1 LELAMDARLRRA
13 VEFLEHD
20 PLRNI
25 VLLKTL
31 FYYPHAIQCRFNE
44 GPTAAGVLLLLSG
57 GASSFDRQNYPGTD
71 HVVFIAAT
79 EPAVLPELLAHVPR
93 GQRLLFKLMDPRH
106 NTVVRR
112 FFSLELINAFV
123 SYTASPDKLYASAEG
138 VTASGMPGEACLD
151 LYAALGHSREEL
163 GTRFAKGQAL
173 SFTVYGND
181 TPLATCFTFP
191 NYGKIYE
198 IGGVYTDPGQRRR
211 GLARKVVEAALH
223 HLGQAG
229 FGVRY
234 QAREDNRASIR
245 LAESI
250 GLRHVVT
257 YEHWRHEPAMK
268 ETV

>member
-1 LELAMDARLRRA
+1 MDHQLRRA
-13 VEFLEHD
+13 IEFLEHD

-31 FYYPHAIQCRFNE
+31 FYYPHAIQCHFNE
-44 GPTAAGVLLLLSG
+44 GPKAAGVLLLLSG
-57 GASSFDRQNYPGTD
+57 DASPFDRRNYPGTD

-93 GQRLLFKLMDPRH
+93 GERLLFKLMDPRH
-106 NTVVRR
+106 NTLVRR
-112 FFSLELINAFV
+112 FFSLERVNAFV
-123 SYTASPDKLYASAEG
+123 SYTAPPDKLYASAEG
-138 VTASGMPGEACLD
+138 VTVSGMPGDACLD
-151 LYAALGHSREEL
+151 LYAALGHSREEIS
-163 GTRFAKGQAL
+163 TRFANGQAL

-181 TPLATCFTFP
+181 TPLASCFTFP

-198 IGGVYTDPGQRRR
+198 IGGVTTDPGQRRR
-211 GLARKVVEAALH
+211 GLARKVVEAALD

-229 FGVRY
+229 FLARY
-234 QAREDNRASIR
+234 QVREDNRASIR

-257 YEHWRHEPAMK
+257 YEHWRHAPAMK
-268 ETV
+268 EAV